1 MYHRR
6 AAPPVSYTHLDVYKR
21 QAQAKDD
28 GMGEFISCDDLMAR
42 SGVGKSVVDSL
53 REAGAL
59 GDLPESNQISL
70 F

>member
-1 MYHRR
+1 
-6 AAPPVSYTHLDVYKR
+6 
-21 QAQAKDD
+21 
-28 GMGEFISCDDLMAR
+28 MAR